1 MIALDRIDRALLN
14 ALQQNAKRSYA
25 ELGASVNLSES
36 SVRRRV
42 EALRASGVITH
53 EVVLLDPALIGG
65 VQLIVSVCFE
75 RESPE
80 LYARFR
86 QHMQALAE
94 VQQCYSV
101 AGEVDFVLIV
111 HAPDLASFERWGERE
126 LMGWPGIRRYS
137 SQVVWSRTKFVTNWV
152 L

>member
-1 MIALDRIDRALLN
+1 MTQFDRIDRALLN
-14 ALQQNAKRSYA
+14 ALQKNARQSYA

-36 SVRRRV
+36 SARRRV
-42 EALRASGVITH
+42 EALRASGVIAA
-53 EVVLLDPALIGG
+53 EVALLDPQLIGG
-65 VQLIVSVCFE
+65 VQLIVGVSFE

-86 QHMQALAE
+86 QHIQSLAE

-101 AGEVDFVLIV
+101 AGDVDFVLIV
-111 HAPDLASFERWGERE
+111 YAPDLASFESWGERE
-126 LMGWPGIRRYS
+126 LMGWPGIRRYT
-137 SQVVWSRTKFVTNWV
+137 SQVVWSRTKFVTQWV